1 MPAVESRGAH
11 SGAHCGA
18 HCGRRGSPPE
28 ATRAVV
34 WKLSPG
40 RTQNAISPDIPKRTA
55 SLEWGSREGNI
66 LKSLTLQ
73 LNGRERPGDKS
84 EAQPYTTNSPLAGA
98 YLKSRPLRGLAARAG
113 QVFVTVDPLAFKPF
127 APKPIPLSG
136 ASISSPFD
144 GARLL
149 RIISAFQPAPWA
161 KSGKLL
167 GRLGA
172 DSGHHSGH
180 PGF

>member
-66 LKSLTLQ
+66 LKSLTLHPRAKLRYPPPSPPTDDGVRGEQ
-73 LNGRERPGDKS
+73 DFSREASFPVWKCDVAASFAGVPPALPSKTNFMFSNRAPPPFPPNNDWAGVGNFVFRKPQEQVCPPTLFGGGRG
-84 EAQPYTTNSPLAGA
+84 G
-98 YLKSRPLRGLAARAG
+98 G
-113 QVFVTVDPLAFKPF
+113 
-127 APKPIPLSG
+127 
-136 ASISSPFD
+136 
-144 GARLL
+144 
-149 RIISAFQPAPWA
+149 
-161 KSGKLL
+161 
-167 GRLGA
+167 GRVG
-172 DSGHHSGH
+172 S
-180 PGF
+180 